1 MKTKEQK
8 TKAKPRTDK
17 PFAKLA
23 KIEKKKN
30 NLKILEMK
38 SETLIIIDN
47 SEIQKIMRT
56 YSLNLYFMKLECLN
70 EMNEF

>member
-1 MKTKEQK
+1 
-8 TKAKPRTDK
+8 
-17 PFAKLA
+17 
-23 KIEKKKN
+23 
-30 NLKILEMK
+30 MK